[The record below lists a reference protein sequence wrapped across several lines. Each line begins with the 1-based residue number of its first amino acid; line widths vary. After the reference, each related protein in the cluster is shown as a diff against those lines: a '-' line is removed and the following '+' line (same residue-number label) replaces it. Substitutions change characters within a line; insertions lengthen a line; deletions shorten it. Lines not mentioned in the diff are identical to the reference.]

1 MTDPQTNGAAG
12 APAAM
17 IAGCTRAQRRLLER
31 LETIDDLV
39 VTRPSRLPGWT
50 IGHLLTHLARNA
62 DAFVNML
69 EEAELG
75 HSVPMYP
82 GGPAQRSDDIE
93 AGSTRSAAACVADV
107 RRSARRLEVLFGD
120 ASEALWEGAGVG
132 LDGQPWS
139 CRNVPFR
146 RWREVEFH
154 HVDLGLGY
162 EPEDWPADFV
172 SLALADSRDHVPG
185 RVADARQRSALLAWV
200 SGRRDTPGPI
210 DFAPF

>member
-1 MTDPQTNGAAG
+1 MTEPDTNRAAA
-12 APAAM
+12 APAAT
-17 IAGCTRAQRRLLER
+17 IAGSASAQGRLLER
-31 LETIDDLV
+31 LETIDDVV

-62 DAFVNML
+62 DAFANML

-82 GGPAQRSDDIE
+82 GGPAQRSGDIE
-93 AGSTRSAAACVADV
+93 AGSGRTAAACADDV
-107 RRSARRLEVLFGD
+107 RRASLRLEALFRDG
-120 ASEALWEGAGVG
+120 SQALWEGFGI
-132 LDGQPWS
+132 DPNGQPWP

-154 HVDLGLGY
+154 HVDLGIGY
-162 EPEDWPADFV
+162 EPEDWPTDFV
-172 SLALADSRDHVPG
+172 SLALADAATQLPD
-185 RVADARQRSALLAWV
+185 RVADARHRADLLAWV
-200 SGRRDTPGPI
+200 SRRRDAPGRI